1 MSLKFAGDPSYQ
13 DLTGFSPGDC
23 ATFIGK
29 LWFEW
34 SGQRVTKLENDRKK
48 DKAKR
53 ARSATKQ

>member
-1 MSLKFAGDPSYQ
+1 MTIEPSYQ
-13 DLTGFSPGDC
+13 DLKGFSPGDC

-53 ARSATKQ
+53 ASSATKQ